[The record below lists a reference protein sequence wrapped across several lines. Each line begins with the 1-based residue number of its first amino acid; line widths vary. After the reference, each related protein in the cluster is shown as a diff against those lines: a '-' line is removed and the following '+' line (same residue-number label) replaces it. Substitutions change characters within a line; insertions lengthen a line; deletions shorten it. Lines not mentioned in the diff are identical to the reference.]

1 MRMRKTKNEPQPPP
15 PSSKSHLFKST
26 PPFQSKSSA
35 HTRTQSALLEAT
47 IHDMNN
53 KRKYFSMFSLF
64 LSIEYL
70 FSFYIANSGRKQVN
84 SQWGIIVCKW
94 SHKPPMIDTQLT
106 SNSALL
112 YFSNN
117 SVGEIFCNPIFS
129 NDENNH
135 FSNDQRKRKIQN
147 IALFIRLSR
156 TYRMSY
162 SQALKIDRS
171 TNNF

>member
-1 MRMRKTKNEPQPPP
+1 
-15 PSSKSHLFKST
+15 
-26 PPFQSKSSA
+26 
-35 HTRTQSALLEAT
+35 
-47 IHDMNN
+47 
-53 KRKYFSMFSLF
+53 
-64 LSIEYL
+64 
-70 FSFYIANSGRKQVN
+70 
-84 SQWGIIVCKW
+84 
-94 SHKPPMIDTQLT
+94 MIDTQLT

-117 SVGEIFCNPIFS
+117 SVGEMFYNPIFS